1 MCRFECDHQSGW
13 WDDPSERSK
22 ALVSLNSTVGKKAF
36 LEEVLTG
43 IRSLFKQVGRQIW
56 VGACSPEAPQDSV
69 S

>member
-1 MCRFECDHQSGW
+1 M
-13 WDDPSERSK
+13 
-22 ALVSLNSTVGKKAF
+22 SLNSTVGKKAF